1 MQIKIAIIG
10 GGAAGFLAA
19 VSAARNGADVTI
31 LERKDRVLKKV
42 LATGNGR
49 CNYTNIYAD
58 TTNYY
63 GKNPEFTESV
73 LRKFTPNDTIEF
85 FEKLGIIHNIEE
97 KGKVYPLSGQASSVV
112 DALRLEAEKSGITIY
127 TDFNVN
133 KVQKT
138 KTGFNNV
145 CIYCR
150 CYDCRD
156 YYC

>member
-1 MQIKIAIIG
+1 MQIKIAVIG

-85 FEKLGIIHNIEE
+85 FEKLGIIHVKIP
-97 KGKVYPLSGQASSVV
+97 G
-112 DALRLEAEKSGITIY
+112 
-127 TDFNVN
+127 
-133 KVQKT
+133 
-138 KTGFNNV
+138 
-145 CIYCR
+145 
-150 CYDCRD
+150 
-156 YYC
+156 